1 MRSRVGFPVG
11 FSVRARLAGA
21 LLASAV
27 VVAGCTVPSELPD
40 GSVPQVAPVGLNGM
54 IEEIAPGGAGPA
66 GSTVWAADLPGHQL
80 LRFDPDTGR
89 IDERYGGLCD
99 TDDVVVAPD
108 GSLVATCP
116 ATGVVIRVP
125 RGGGMQ
131 VLANVGSNVNPIV
144 VDPSGTAVLVGFGT
158 DDRHRLLRISLA
170 GGPVEVV
177 ADGLPA
183 LNGFDFGPDGLLYV
197 PTGGANALLGNKGG
211 LATIDITTGE
221 LTPVPLHFD
230 EPGRTGFGF
239 AVGVD
244 VAPDGTVYVA
254 QGFTPAVYAVD
265 PHTGAAELVGTA
277 PFTTADN
284 LVVLSDGRIVLSG
297 FLGSGYATFTPDGAG
312 GWSRRLGHVG
322 A

>member
-1 MRSRVGFPVG
+1 MRSRVGY
-11 FSVRARLAGA
+11 LAGVVVA
-21 LLASAV
+21 VVAASA
-27 VVAGCTVPSELPD
+27 AGCTVPSELPD
-40 GSVPQVAPVGLNGM
+40 GSVPQVPPVGLNGM
-54 IEEIAPGGAGPA
+54 SEEAAPGGTGPSA
-66 GSTVWAADLPGHQL
+66 TAVWAADLPGHQL
-80 LRFDPDTGR
+80 LRFDPDTGD

-99 TDDVVVAPD
+99 TDDVVVVPD

-116 ATGVVIRVP
+116 STGLVIRVS
-125 RGGGMQ
+125 RGGGGMQ

-158 DDRHRLLRISLA
+158 ADRHRLLRVPLD

-183 LNGFDFGPDGLLYV
+183 LNGFGFGPDGLLYA
-197 PTGGANALLGNKGG
+197 PTGGADALLGNEGG
-211 LATIDITTGE
+211 LATIDVATGAF
-221 LTPVPLHFD
+221 TPIPLHFD

-244 VAPDGTVYVA
+244 VGADGTVYVA

-265 PHTGAAELVGTA
+265 PHTGQADLVGTA

-312 GWSRRLGHVG
+312 GWDRRLGHVG